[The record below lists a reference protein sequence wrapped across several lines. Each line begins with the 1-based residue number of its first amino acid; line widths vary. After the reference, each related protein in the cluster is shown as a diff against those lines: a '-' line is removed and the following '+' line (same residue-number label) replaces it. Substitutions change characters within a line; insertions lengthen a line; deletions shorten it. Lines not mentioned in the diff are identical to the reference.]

1 MGKRNERR
9 LHQWDKEK
17 LIEMVLT
24 RERWLAAWVAENS
37 QLKDALKQ
45 MKRELDRA
53 KHDLHVYGVRGD
65 YIAMSERLAH
75 AEVDLRGARAD
86 VKILEEALADKKVGN
101 PNWEKV
107 AELKMRKAR
116 Y

>member
-1 MGKRNERR
+1 MGRRQER
-9 LHQWDKEK
+9 LHRLVKET
-17 LIEMVLT
+17 LIEMVLE
-24 RERWLAAWVAENS
+24 RERWLDTWVEENR

-53 KHDLHVYGVRGD
+53 QHDLHVYGVQGD
-65 YIAMSERLAH
+65 YIGMSERLAH
-75 AEVDLRGARAD
+75 TETALRGAKAD
-86 VKILEEALADKKVGN
+86 LKILEEALADKQAGN